1 MMSASKIRQWLAGIF
16 LVLALLML
24 ALGLTALAGRLRSF
38 GFLIYW
44 LICFALTGAAALL
57 ALIDLFLL
65 KRQLRYAQKE
75 LIEQTLNEAK
85 NDLKR
90 NPG

>member
-1 MMSASKIRQWLAGIF
+1 MRSASSVRRWLAGVF
-16 LVLALLML
+16 LGVALLML
-24 ALGLTALAGRLRSF
+24 AVGLTVLSSRLRAV
-38 GFLIYW
+38 GFLVYW
-44 LICFALTGAAALL
+44 LICFGLTGAAALV

-65 KRQLRYAQKE
+65 RRQLRHAQQE

-90 NPG
+90 NAG